1 MTSYNKEIDDFPV
14 EFEFPRIPRGADNFR
29 DWFDFMDDDGVVA
42 TLYREKSAGE
52 ISYSLSIAG
61 AIPEPVKNPRS
72 AKRILE
78 DGVMT
83 GDIMFDCCEYRCERT
98 LGAAT

>member
-1 MTSYNKEIDDFPV
+1 MKDDFPI
-14 EFEFPRIPRGADNFR
+14 EFEFPRIPRGFDNFR
-29 DWFDFMDDDGVVA
+29 DWFDFMDDNGVVA
-42 TLYREKSAGE
+42 TLYRTKSAGN

-61 AIPEPVKNPRS
+61 SIPEPVKNPRS

-83 GDIMFDCCEYRCERT
+83 TDFMFDHCKYSCER
-98 LGAAT
+98 LAL